1 MEVYMNSKQF
11 LEQALVIVETIQACT
26 ASIKNYDELAGGTGA
41 IRYDRDGSQTQ
52 RSANAPFELP
62 MCEKRDL
69 EEMEKKER
77 AELWEKLKE
86 IRYVVKQ
93 VEDQN
98 VQNVLRMRFIAHK
111 TRDEIAEEYKI
122 STKTVDRRLE
132 DGYHEVSLITGY
144 PEPPKRRMPA
154 RPRHPIARQMMKEV
168 YGDE

>member
-1 MEVYMNSKQF
+1 MNSKQF

-26 ASIKNYDELAGGTGA
+26 ASIERYDTLAGGACA

-62 MCEKRDL
+62 LCEKRDL
-69 EEMEKKER
+69 EEEEKKER
-77 AELWEKLKE
+77 AKLWEKLKE

-111 TRDEIAEEYKI
+111 TKTQIMEDYHISESTYK
-122 STKTVDRRLE
+122 RRLE

-144 PEPPKRRMPA
+144 PEPPKQRMPA
-154 RPRHPIARQMMKEV
+154 RERTKKLFREV
-168 YGDE
+168 YVEND